1 MNSSSSDDTQPFHR
15 NDCYFSRMMALRNA
29 YSRIIWQPIS
39 TKSNGSIES
48 NRSSSWIRLRHVH
61 FFCAWIAAS
70 PLSPP
75 LHIAGLLLQWLND
88 ALDFALKQWQDV
100 GIVNVFLLDDRTF
113 AVVACSLEEK
123 STKKRRFWKWTL
135 DLTLRCV

>member
-61 FFCAWIAAS
+61 FFVHG
-70 PLSPP
+70 LPP
-75 LHIAGLLLQWLND
+75 LPSLPLCISDYCCNGLTMPLILPSNNGRMSESLTYSSWMTGHSLSSHAVLKKN
-88 ALDFALKQWQDV
+88 LRKNVDFGNGLW
-100 GIVNVFLLDDRTF
+100 I
-113 AVVACSLEEK
+113 
-123 STKKRRFWKWTL
+123 
-135 DLTLRCV
+135 